1 MKKSFNPCKK
11 SYFLQ
16 WDVVKKQKN
25 PEDLENLLN
34 QFNTLC
40 IQYAYACELASVSGR
55 NLTHYGKKVKPYLYN
70 QIDEIGDFLQL
81 KLF

>member
-1 MKKSFNPCKK
+1 MKKSFNSCKK

-16 WDVVKKQKN
+16 RDIIHKQKN
-25 PEDLENLLN
+25 LESVLN
-34 QFNTLC
+34 QFNILC
-40 IQYAYACELASVSGR
+40 IQYAYASELASVSGR
-55 NLTHYGKKVKPYLYN
+55 NLTHYGKKVKPHLRN

>member
-16 WDVVKKQKN
+16 RDINHKQN
-25 PEDLENLLN
+25 NLENILN
-34 QFNTLC
+34 QFNILC
-40 IQYAYACELASVSGR
+40 IQYAYASELASVSGR
-55 NLTHYGKKVKPYLYN
+55 NLTHYGKKVKPHLRN
-70 QIDEIGDFLQL
+70 QIDEIVDSLQL